1 MAVDIDGN
9 LKTFLDRRA
18 PGARYASFDYCFN
31 YFQEAQEAGRTE
43 QLADHDRLLTSC
55 LQTGF
60 YLASWGMLRP
70 SGDLLQR
77 SVREFVP
84 VVELIAAEP
93 ATTWQLDIPSYATA
107 IDDVLALSRRVRKA
121 FSVDASDTLVTKT
134 MLGVFGCV
142 PAFDRYFRIGFGCH
156 SLCQDALIRIGR
168 FYERNRDKLD
178 AYKIFTLDFT
188 TGDDTEQ
195 RYTKAKIIDMTFFQ
209 EGRSLDARIQNL
221 RHSDVTVGYKSGASA
236 APKKPVR
243 SCRIEV
249 AWLTSRS
256 RMAVRR

>member
-1 MAVDIDGN
+1 MTVDVDAN

-31 YFQEAQEAGRTE
+31 YFHEAREAGRTE
-43 QLADHDRLLTSC
+43 QLADDDHLLTSC
-55 LQTGF
+55 LQVGF

-93 ATTWQLDIPSYATA
+93 ATTWELDVPGYATA
-107 IDDVLALSRRVRKA
+107 TGEVLALGRRVRKA
-121 FSVDASDTLVTKT
+121 FGVDASDTLVTKT

-156 SLCQDALIRIGR
+156 SLCEDALIRIGR
-168 FYERNRDKLD
+168 FYERNRDKID
-178 AYKIFTLDFT
+178 ACRVFTLDFI
-188 TGDDTEQ
+188 TGDDTERQ
-195 RYTKAKIIDMTFFQ
+195 YTKAKIIDMIFFE
-209 EGRSLDARIQNL
+209 EGRGLDADEPQ
-221 RHSDVTVGYKSGASA
+221 SP
-236 APKKPVR
+236 AP
-243 SCRIEV
+243 
-249 AWLTSRS
+249 
-256 RMAVRR
+256 